1 MGECT
6 IKALDNVSLQID
18 QGEFLAIIGP
28 SGSGKSTLMNILG
41 ILDRAT
47 IGEYYLNKTNLMR
60 ISDKKISRIR
70 NRKIGFIFQQFN
82 LMPRLTAF
90 ENVELPLV
98 YRGVG
103 KATRKKVVLKSL
115 ERVGLLD
122 KEKHIPAQLSGG
134 QQQRIAIARA
144 IAGSPELILAD
155 EPTGALDSKTGEE
168 VMTLLREIHREGNTL
183 IMITHDKEIANQ
195 AERIIEIKTENSVN
209 GTNYDSFTEYK
220 VSAKTIIVHQISNIF
235 NNAWNYYWCFF
246 CYITCFDWG
255 SYIEKCLHTI
265 R

>member
-1 MGECT
+1 MIQLFNISKSYQMGENT
-6 IKALDNVSLQID
+6 IKALDNISLQISE
-18 QGEFLAIIGP
+18 GEFLAIIGP

-41 ILDRAT
+41 ILDKAT
-47 IGEYYLNKTNLMR
+47 VGEYYLNKRNLMR
-60 ISDKKISRIR
+60 VSDRKISKIR

-103 KATRKKVVLKSL
+103 KAVRKRVVLKSL

-122 KEKHIPAQLSGG
+122 KKKHLPAQLSGG

-144 IAGSPELILAD
+144 IAGSPEIILAD

-168 VMTLLREIHREGNTL
+168 VMSLLKEIHREGNTL
-183 IMITHDKEIANQ
+183 IMITHDQEIAQQ
-195 AERIIEIKTENSVN
+195 AERIIEIKDGKLCE
-209 GTNYDSFTEYK
+209 
-220 VSAKTIIVHQISNIF
+220 
-235 NNAWNYYWCFF
+235 WN
-246 CYITCFDWG
+246 
-255 SYIEKCLHTI
+255 KL
-265 R
+265 

>member
-1 MGECT
+1 MIQLFNISKSYQMGENT
-6 IKALDNVSLQID
+6 IKALDDISLQISE
-18 QGEFLAIIGP
+18 GEFLAIIGP

-41 ILDRAT
+41 ILDKAT
-47 IGEYYLNKTNLMR
+47 VGEYYLNKRNLMR
-60 ISDKKISRIR
+60 VSDRKISKIR

-103 KATRKKVVLKSL
+103 KAVRKRVVLKSL

-122 KEKHIPAQLSGG
+122 KKKHLPAQLSGG

-144 IAGSPELILAD
+144 IAGSPEIILAD

-168 VMTLLREIHREGNTL
+168 IMSLLKEIHREGNTL
-183 IMITHDKEIANQ
+183 IMITHDQEIAQQ
-195 AERIIEIKTENSVN
+195 AERIIEIKDGKLCE
-209 GTNYDSFTEYK
+209 
-220 VSAKTIIVHQISNIF
+220 
-235 NNAWNYYWCFF
+235 WN
-246 CYITCFDWG
+246 
-255 SYIEKCLHTI
+255 KL
-265 R
+265 

>member
-1 MGECT
+1 MIQLFNISKSYQMGENT
-6 IKALDNVSLQID
+6 IKALDNISLQISE
-18 QGEFLAIIGP
+18 GEFLAIIGP

-41 ILDRAT
+41 ILDKAT
-47 IGEYYLNKTNLMR
+47 VGEYYLNKKNLMR
-60 ISDKKISRIR
+60 VSDQKISKIR

-103 KATRKKVVLKSL
+103 KAVRKRVVLKSL

-122 KEKHIPAQLSGG
+122 KKKHLPAQLSGG

-144 IAGSPELILAD
+144 IAGSPEIILAD

-168 VMTLLREIHREGNTL
+168 VMSLLKEIHREGNTL
-183 IMITHDKEIANQ
+183 IMITHDQEIAQQ
-195 AERIIEIKTENSVN
+195 AERIIEIKDGKLCE
-209 GTNYDSFTEYK
+209 
-220 VSAKTIIVHQISNIF
+220 
-235 NNAWNYYWCFF
+235 WN
-246 CYITCFDWG
+246 
-255 SYIEKCLHTI
+255 KL
-265 R
+265 

>member
-1 MGECT
+1 MIQLFNISKSYQMGENT
-6 IKALDNVSLQID
+6 IKVLDDISLQISE
-18 QGEFLAIIGP
+18 GEFLAIIGP

-41 ILDRAT
+41 ILDKAT
-47 IGEYYLNKTNLMR
+47 VGEYYLNKRNLMR
-60 ISDKKISRIR
+60 VSDRKISKIR

-103 KATRKKVVLKSL
+103 KAVRKRVVLKSL

-122 KEKHIPAQLSGG
+122 KKKHLPAQLSGG

-144 IAGSPELILAD
+144 IAGSPEIILAD

-168 VMTLLREIHREGNTL
+168 VMSLLKEIHREGNTL
-183 IMITHDKEIANQ
+183 IMITHDQEIAQQ
-195 AERIIEIKTENSVN
+195 AERIIEIKDGKLCE
-209 GTNYDSFTEYK
+209 
-220 VSAKTIIVHQISNIF
+220 
-235 NNAWNYYWCFF
+235 WN
-246 CYITCFDWG
+246 
-255 SYIEKCLHTI
+255 KL
-265 R
+265 

>member
-1 MGECT
+1 MIQLFNISKSYQMGENT
-6 IKALDNVSLQID
+6 IKALDDISLQISE
-18 QGEFLAIIGP
+18 GEFLAIIGP

-41 ILDRAT
+41 ILDKAT
-47 IGEYYLNKTNLMR
+47 VGEYYLNKKNLMR
-60 ISDKKISRIR
+60 VSDRKISKIR

-103 KATRKKVVLKSL
+103 KAVRKRVVLKSL

-122 KEKHIPAQLSGG
+122 KKKHLPAQLSGG

-144 IAGSPELILAD
+144 IAGSPEIILAD

-168 VMTLLREIHREGNTL
+168 VMSLLKEIRREGNTL
-183 IMITHDKEIANQ
+183 IMITHDQEIAQQ
-195 AERIIEIKTENSVN
+195 AERIIEIKDGKLCE
-209 GTNYDSFTEYK
+209 
-220 VSAKTIIVHQISNIF
+220 
-235 NNAWNYYWCFF
+235 WN
-246 CYITCFDWG
+246 
-255 SYIEKCLHTI
+255 KL
-265 R
+265 

>member
-1 MGECT
+1 MIQLFNISKSYQMGECT

-122 KEKHIPAQLSGG
+122 KEK
-134 QQQRIAIARA
+134 
-144 IAGSPELILAD
+144 
-155 EPTGALDSKTGEE
+155 
-168 VMTLLREIHREGNTL
+168 
-183 IMITHDKEIANQ
+183 
-195 AERIIEIKTENSVN
+195 
-209 GTNYDSFTEYK
+209 
-220 VSAKTIIVHQISNIF
+220 
-235 NNAWNYYWCFF
+235 
-246 CYITCFDWG
+246 
-255 SYIEKCLHTI
+255 
-265 R
+265 

>member
-1 MGECT
+1 
-6 IKALDNVSLQID
+6 
-18 QGEFLAIIGP
+18 
-28 SGSGKSTLMNILG
+28 
-41 ILDRAT
+41 
-47 IGEYYLNKTNLMR
+47 MR

-195 AERIIEIKTENSVN
+195 AERIIEIKDGKLRE
-209 GTNYDSFTEYK
+209 
-220 VSAKTIIVHQISNIF
+220 
-235 NNAWNYYWCFF
+235 WN
-246 CYITCFDWG
+246 
-255 SYIEKCLHTI
+255 KL
-265 R
+265 

>member
-1 MGECT
+1 MIQLFNISKSYQMGENT
-6 IKALDNVSLQID
+6 TKALDDISLQISE
-18 QGEFLAIIGP
+18 GEFLAIIGP

-41 ILDRAT
+41 ILDKAT
-47 IGEYYLNKTNLMR
+47 VGEYYLNKKNLMR
-60 ISDKKISRIR
+60 VSDRKISKIR

-103 KATRKKVVLKSL
+103 KAVRKRVVLKSL

-122 KEKHIPAQLSGG
+122 KKKHLPAQLSGG

-144 IAGSPELILAD
+144 IAGSPEIILAD

-168 VMTLLREIHREGNTL
+168 VMSLLKEIHREGNTL
-183 IMITHDKEIANQ
+183 IMITHDQEIAQQ
-195 AERIIEIKTENSVN
+195 AERIIEIKDGKLCE
-209 GTNYDSFTEYK
+209 
-220 VSAKTIIVHQISNIF
+220 
-235 NNAWNYYWCFF
+235 WN
-246 CYITCFDWG
+246 
-255 SYIEKCLHTI
+255 KL
-265 R
+265 

>member
-1 MGECT
+1 MIQLFNISKSYQMGECT

-98 YRGVG
+98 YRGVV

-195 AERIIEIKTENSVN
+195 AERIIEIKDGKLRE
-209 GTNYDSFTEYK
+209 
-220 VSAKTIIVHQISNIF
+220 
-235 NNAWNYYWCFF
+235 WN
-246 CYITCFDWG
+246 
-255 SYIEKCLHTI
+255 KL
-265 R
+265 